1 MLINQES
8 QLQNAAYYQNLGRRS
23 YEVMLKAGCRG
34 CGMSGVAGLAGV
46 YDVGAR
52 TRPQLIGCAL
62 AQEPGVLN
70 FGLGLQTME
79 GDEYAET
86 GR

>member
-1 MLINQES
+1 MSNPTLEP
-8 QLQNAAYYQNLGRRS
+8 YQNSECQS
-23 YEVMLKAGCRG
+23 YEVTLKAGSRG
-34 CGMSGVAGLAGV
+34 YGTLGVAGSAGA

-52 TRPQLIGCAL
+52 TWPQLIGCAL
-62 AQEPGVLN
+62 TQEPGVLN

-79 GDEYAET
+79 GDEYVEA

>member
-1 MLINQES
+1 
-8 QLQNAAYYQNLGRRS
+8 
-23 YEVMLKAGCRG
+23 MLKVGGRGYRRLGVTGSAG
-34 CGMSGVAGLAGV
+34 A

-52 TRPQLIGCAL
+52 TWPQLIGCAL

-70 FGLGLQTME
+70 FRLGLQTME
-79 GDEYAET
+79 GDKYAET